1 MIKNFFFH
9 SLFSVALVSLVFLGI
24 WQIQRLEWKTNLLNL
39 IKDGQSEEYIDYPF
53 DEEKKLYSYKKSLV
67 SGKIDHSNELHFFN
81 INNNGQSGYNIII
94 PLISNGKT
102 IYVDLGWT
110 SFTNVN
116 KKEFQ
121 FRSLKNVLNFKGI
134 LIYSKDRKIFSPIP
148 DVEKNNWYLMN
159 VNEMNNYTNL
169 NGQKYILKVLDQEY
183 YADLLN
189 EFSAIN
195 IPNNHLQYA
204 ITWFALALAIA
215 CLYVTFIYQNIY
227 KK

>member
-67 SGKIDHSNELHFFN
+67 SGKIDHRNELHFFN

-121 FRSLKNVLNFKGI
+121 FRSLKNVLNF
-134 LIYSKDRKIFSPIP
+134 
-148 DVEKNNWYLMN
+148 
-159 VNEMNNYTNL
+159 
-169 NGQKYILKVLDQEY
+169 NG
-183 YADLLN
+183 
-189 EFSAIN
+189 
-195 IPNNHLQYA
+195 
-204 ITWFALALAIA
+204 
-215 CLYVTFIYQNIY
+215 
-227 KK
+227 